1 MFERHCAMFLYA
13 ISPVHVGAGQ
23 AIGVIDNPIQRER
36 HTRHP
41 SFAGSGIKGAIR
53 HAWEQL
59 GGLPAHVNRLFGP
72 PPGESL
78 HAGALSFGDAQ
89 LLAFPVRSP
98 LGAYVYAT
106 SPLALARAQ
115 RMLRLMGVEV
125 EWSVPEIA
133 TGHCIV
139 ANPALIDDGKLHLEV
154 FQYESIEASQS
165 RATTIAKAIS
175 GHALGQEHGYF
186 REKLARDFVILNDSD
201 FAYFCEHATVVETHV
216 RIDPETG
223 AAEKGGLFYTE
234 NLPPESLM
242 LAPVLASATRS
253 ATDRL
258 DADAVMTQLRTV
270 IDGRILQIGGDSTTG
285 RGLLQVRLLG
295 GGQ

>member
-1 MFERHCAMFLYA
+1 MFLYA

-59 GGLPAHVNRLFGP
+59 GGLATHLNRLFGP
-72 PPGESL
+72 APGESL

-89 LLAFPVRSP
+89 LLAFPVRS
-98 LGAYVYAT
+98 LKGAYVYAS

-115 RMLRLMGVEV
+115 RLLKLVDVGVD
-125 EWSVPEIA
+125 WSVPELA
-133 TGHCIV
+133 
-139 ANPALIDDGKLHLEV
+139 DGRCCVGDARLLDQSKLHLEV
-154 FQYESIEASQS
+154 FQYEAIEAYQS
-165 RATTIAKAIS
+165 RAAAIGKELS
-175 GHALGQEHGYF
+175 GRALGAQHGYF
-186 REKLARDFVILNDSD
+186 AEKLARDFVILSD
-201 FAYFCEHATVVETHV
+201 RDFSYFSEHSTVVETHV
-216 RIDPETG
+216 RIDPKTG
-223 AAEKGGLFYTE
+223 TAEKGGLFYTE

-242 LAPVLASATRS
+242 IAPILASATRS
-253 ATDRL
+253 GSDQL
-258 DADAVMTQLRTV
+258 DANAVMAQLRTV
-270 IDGRILQIGGDSTTG
+270 IDGRVLQIGGDSTTG
-285 RGLLQVRLLG
+285 RGLLHVRLTG